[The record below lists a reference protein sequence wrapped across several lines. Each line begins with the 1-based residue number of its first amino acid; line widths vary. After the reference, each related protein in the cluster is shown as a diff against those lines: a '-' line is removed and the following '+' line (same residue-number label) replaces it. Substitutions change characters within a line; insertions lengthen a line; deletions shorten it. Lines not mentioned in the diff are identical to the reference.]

1 MDVLKGLL
9 LINDVDIF
17 TVYGAFLVEEKP
29 GENKNYSSLLKPP
42 ATKTHTAVSFREQD
56 GEKLPETL
64 VPAWEARDVTLHF
77 AIMASDRRQFLIR
90 YSAFLAFLFFLFALP
105 SKQARTAKERTAYFN
120 PFIFRSY
127 FLMLSNSILN
137 FKAENGL
144 IWPASLSAYA

>member
-1 MDVLKGLL
+1 MEVLKGLL

-17 TVYGAFLVEEKP
+17 TDYGAFLVEEKP

-90 YSAFLAFLFFLFALP
+90 YSAFLAFLKELDRSFRLYYKECTDYSQLTDFGGEVA
-105 SKQARTAKERTAYFN
+105 AKFSVK
-120 PFIFRSY
+120 FR
-127 FLMLSNSILN
+127 
-137 FKAENGL
+137 E
-144 IWPASLSAYA
+144 PAPVL

>member
-17 TVYGAFLVEEKP
+17 TDYGAFLVEEKP

-64 VPAWEARDVTLHF
+64 

-90 YSAFLAFLFFLFALP
+90 YSAFLAFLKAGNKGWLNLYLQELDRSFRLYYKECTDYSQLTDFGGEVA
-105 SKQARTAKERTAYFN
+105 AKFSVK
-120 PFIFRSY
+120 FR
-127 FLMLSNSILN
+127 
-137 FKAENGL
+137 E
-144 IWPASLSAYA
+144 PAPVL

>member
-17 TVYGAFLVEEKP
+17 TDYGAFLVEEKP

-90 YSAFLAFLFFLFALP
+90 YSAFLAFLKAGNKGWLNLYQQELDRSFRLYYKECTDYSQLTDFGGEVA
-105 SKQARTAKERTAYFN
+105 AKFSVK
-120 PFIFRSY
+120 FR
-127 FLMLSNSILN
+127 
-137 FKAENGL
+137 E
-144 IWPASLSAYA
+144 PAPVL